1 MIVNLAINLDYIAY
15 LMIGLGIGYI
25 VSLGVT
31 RSPTST
37 ERARHDVEVKK
48 EFFRMKAQLLKTNK
62 RG

>member
-15 LMIGLGIGYI
+15 LVIGLGIGYL

-31 RSPTST
+31 RGPTST
-37 ERARHDVEVKK
+37 ERARHDIEVKK
-48 EFFRMKAQLLKTNK
+48 EFIRMKAQLSKNQ